1 MGGKS
6 SSSASSQTTNNQDNR
21 VAVQDG
27 IGLSASSGNVIN
39 VTNSDAQVVARALDS
54 IDRSNAVNGEGF
66 ANLLD
71 TSETNFKQLVTGQTS
86 GFSQLVGGQRD
97 GFSQL
102 IGTAE
107 KLFNEGQNLIGQ
119 TQKSVADA
127 YAQAQTEAKGTIDN
141 KTIMVIAVAGAAA
154 LAFASRRK

>member
-86 GFSQLVGGQRD
+86 GFSQL
-97 GFSQL
+97 

-119 TQKSVADA
+119 TQKAVADA
-127 YAQAQTEAKGTIDN
+127 YGQAQNDAKGTIDN
-141 KTIMVIAVAGAAA
+141 RTIMVIAVAGAAA

>member
-1 MGGKS
+1 
-6 SSSASSQTTNNQDNR
+6 
-21 VAVQDG
+21 
-27 IGLSASSGNVIN
+27 
-39 VTNSDAQVVARALDS
+39 
-54 IDRSNAVNGEGF
+54 
-66 ANLLD
+66 
-71 TSETNFKQLVTGQTS
+71 
-86 GFSQLVGGQRD
+86 VGGQRD

-119 TQKSVADA
+119 TQKSFADA